1 MTHRPIGSLYVAFL
15 TLLPAAGGMADN
27 LLVSGLTEAQAT
39 AGQRPTRGMTMQ
51 KVAAAW
57 GEPVNK
63 SEAVGKPPIT
73 RWDYTGFSVYF
84 EYDHVIHAVMKHGA

>member
-1 MTHRPIGSLYVAFL
+1 MTHRLIGSLYVVFL
-15 TLLPAAGGMADN
+15 TLLPASAGLADT
-27 LLVSGLTEAQAT
+27 LLVSGLNEAQAT
-39 AGQRPTRGMTMQ
+39 AGKRPTRGMSMQ

-57 GEPVNK
+57 GEPANK

-73 RWDYTGFSVYF
+73 RWDYAGFSVYF